1 MSATAVTRLWQRMDQ
16 VERSLCLHV
25 NRGCRRDS
33 VRSFFVVASRLGD
46 GPAWYALI
54 AMLACVGGQA
64 GALMALRMAVTGA
77 LGAAIYKLLKER
89 LVRERP
95 CVSHAGILMGTAPLD
110 RYSFPSGHALHAVS
124 FTTLAVSHD
133 PTLALLLLPLALAI
147 AASRVVLGLHY
158 PTDVA
163 AGAVIGAALAIASLE
178 FWPT

>member
-25 NRGCRRDS
+25 NRGCRRDP

-46 GPAWYALI
+46 GPAWYALM

-64 GALMALRMAVTGA
+64 GVLMALRMAVTGA
-77 LGAAIYKLLKER
+77 VGAALYKLLKER

-95 CVSHAGILMGTAPLD
+95 CVSH
-110 RYSFPSGHALHAVS
+110 
-124 FTTLAVSHD
+124 D
-133 PTLALLLLPLALAI
+133 PTLALLLLPFALAI

-163 AGAVIGAALAIASLE
+163 AGAVIGAALATASLE